1 MENSK
6 YDIINDSI
14 LNYIIEKG
22 TNESIEVNNDI
33 EHENNIFKK
42 YKKRLFTDKTT
53 EIFTNTFL
61 NNDDNRIAFVDLT
74 YHFINTNIQVSINP
88 LLLMENKEILHQ
100 DDEIRLL
107 YKGGNIMNYYFTKI
121 IKNNNNDNND
131 LNENILKNCKKYFKI
146 SDVDYSVIII
156 LNKNNNNKERFTEI
170 KKCVEQIILHS
181 LNNITNIFD
190 NILEKKENKN
200 FNIENLFYYKYI
212 ENNYIENKY
221 IENKNKEKTIFTTLV
236 ARHDE
241 NGQRTKI
248 CNEVDIYN
256 TTNNNFNCK
265 IMYPSNFRQNTDNLG
280 PGHQAKINYISQST
294 YNICPENSEFEG
306 YFTEKI
312 IQAFEAGTIPLYWA
326 TALPEK
332 GLINE
337 NKYCFCNVDNSNELK
352 EQINKVMT
360 HQKYYLEGNVFT
372 EEAPKILSNYY
383 NTLIS
388 NIKIYL

>member
-221 IENKNKEKTIFTTLV
+221 IEKKNI
-236 ARHDE
+236 
-241 NGQRTKI
+241 
-248 CNEVDIYN
+248 
-256 TTNNNFNCK
+256 
-265 IMYPSNFRQNTDNLG
+265 
-280 PGHQAKINYISQST
+280 
-294 YNICPENSEFEG
+294 
-306 YFTEKI
+306 
-312 IQAFEAGTIPLYWA
+312 
-326 TALPEK
+326 
-332 GLINE
+332 E
-337 NKYCFCNVDNSNELK
+337 NKYK
-352 EQINKVMT
+352 IANKD
-360 HQKYYLEGNVFT
+360 Y
-372 EEAPKILSNYY
+372 KIIEFNK
-383 NTLIS
+383 N
-388 NIKIYL
+388 NK